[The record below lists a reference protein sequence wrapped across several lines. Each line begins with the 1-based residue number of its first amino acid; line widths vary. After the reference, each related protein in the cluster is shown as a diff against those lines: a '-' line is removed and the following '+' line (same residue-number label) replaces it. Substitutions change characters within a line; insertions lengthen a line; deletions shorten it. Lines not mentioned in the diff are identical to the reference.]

1 MDALKYFN
9 SVKIPLLLLARKSVS
24 ILFTESK
31 EKQVLGIYEGGRR
44 VGENLSYAQ
53 GFTVRSANYLLQKSV
68 GACFKKENSKVYPV
82 PVNEKFWGR
91 SWDSLRRSLFGF
103 LAQTLWITYSKP
115 IALVCRWET
124 WEPERLTCEAI

>member
-82 PVNEKFWGR
+82 PVNEKF
-91 SWDSLRRSLFGF
+91 
-103 LAQTLWITYSKP
+103 
-115 IALVCRWET
+115 
-124 WEPERLTCEAI
+124 